1 VATRFAPLRRRL
13 GVGLIVLLALL
24 PGAAAPAA
32 ASAVVVVDALGRE
45 VRFSAPARR
54 IVSLAPNLTE
64 IVFALGL
71 GDRLVGVTDFCDY
84 PPAARQVARVG
95 GITGPSAEQIV
106 ALAPDLVL
114 ATTAGNGKEQVLG
127 LARLGLRV
135 VVTDPKDLASVADS
149 FVLVARAA
157 GVPEAGARVAAE
169 FRRRLD
175 AVRRAVA
182 GLPRPRTLLLVWP
195 DPLIAAGPRTFPSR
209 LLEAAGG
216 TNALA
221 VEWSAAYP
229 TIGLESLLAIAP
241 DAIVLA
247 AHQGTTLEALARLS
261 RYGDVPAIRDGRLA
275 VIDQAILARPG
286 PRLADAAEQL
296 TRLLHGALPREN
308 QGAGASNGGPR
319 P

>member
-1 VATRFAPLRRRL
+1 MATRFAPLRRRL
-13 GVGLIVLLALL
+13 GARLIILLVLL
-24 PGAAAPAA
+24 PEAAAGAGTTT
-32 ASAVVVVDALGRE
+32 VVVPDDLGRE
-45 VRFSAPARR
+45 VRLSAPARR

-84 PPAARQVARVG
+84 PPAARRVARVG
-95 GITGPSAEQIV
+95 GVTSPSAEQVV

-114 ATTAGNGKEQVLG
+114 ATTAGNGREQVLG
-127 LARLGLRV
+127 LASLGLRV
-135 VVTDPKDLASVADS
+135 VVTDPKDLESVAES
-149 FVLVARAA
+149 FVLIARVA
-157 GVPEAGARVAAE
+157 GVPEAGARMAAA
-169 FRRRLD
+169 FRDRLE

-182 GLPRPRTLLLVWP
+182 GQPRPRTLLLVWP

-209 LLEAAGG
+209 LLDAAGG

-221 VEWSAAYP
+221 GARDAVLAAAYP

-247 AHQGTTLEALARLS
+247 AHQGTTLETLARLS

-275 VIDQAILARPG
+275 AIDQAILVRPG

-296 TRLLHGALPREN
+296 ARALH
-308 QGAGASNGGPR
+308 GPR